1 MECCTPAPEL
11 DHKIQ
16 EYIPDCEEFSY
27 PYLTTLTNKLSFNVL
42 LETMPHILSSVR
54 GDSVVRELA
63 SFFTKE
69 QPASINATT
78 SEDSDSAST
87 APTLTLSLCIHT
99 PWTTGCFSDGACLCF
114 RLPSLSPGARVLPRS
129 GCDTLGLSEGEHDCI
144 SAQTVRQYP

>member
-27 PYLTTLTNKLSFNVL
+27 PYLTTLRDKLSFNVL

-87 APTLTLSLCIHT
+87 TPTLTLSLCIHT

-114 RLPSLSPGARVLPRS
+114 RLPSLSSGARVLPRS
-129 GCDTLGLSEGEHDCI
+129 GCGIPGLSEGGHDYI
-144 SAQTVRQYP
+144 SARSMRQYH